1 MDTTILLILAVF
13 LTAGLVKGVTG
24 MGLPTLAMALLSLHM
39 PPLQAAGLLVVPSLL
54 TNLWQLLAG
63 APVYTLWLRFAPMMA
78 GICAGT
84 LVGSAFAL
92 PSESGSIVLGLAL
105 LAYAAIGLAGVRW
118 QAAPDAEDWLSPLM
132 GILTGL
138 LTAATGVF
146 VLPAVPYLQALDLE
160 RDELVQAMGLSFMV
174 STMALAVAL
183 AARGAWGVEVAG
195 LSFAA
200 QIPALAGMLLGQRLR
215 KRMQP
220 ELFRRCFLA
229 VLLLVGAH
237 LVISSI

>member
-1 MDTTILLILAVF
+1 MDTAIFLILAVF
-13 LTAGLVKGVTG
+13 LAAGLVKGVTG

-63 APVYTLWLRFAPMMA
+63 APVYPLWLRFAPMMA

-84 LVGSAFAL
+84 LLGSAFAL
-92 PSESGSIVLGLAL
+92 PSEAGSIVLGLAL
-105 LAYAAIGLAGVRW
+105 LAYAAIGLAGVHW
-118 QAAPDAEDWLSPLM
+118 QVAPGAEDWLSPLM

-138 LTAATGVF
+138 LSAATGVF
-146 VLPAVPYLQALDLE
+146 VLPAVPYLQALELE

-183 AARGAWGVEVAG
+183 AARDAWGPEVAG

-200 QIPALAGMLLGQRLR
+200 QVPAFVGMLLGQRLR

-220 ELFRRCFLA
+220 DLFRRCFLA
-229 VLLLVGAH
+229 ALLLVGAH
-237 LVISSI
+237 LVIKSM

>member
-1 MDTTILLILAVF
+1 MDTSIIPILAVF
-13 LTAGLVKGVTG
+13 LAAGLVKGVTG
-24 MGLPTLAMALLSLHM
+24 MGLPTFAMALLSLCL

-63 APVYTLWLRFAPMMA
+63 APVYPLWQRFAPMMA

-84 LVGSAFAL
+84 LVGSALAL
-92 PSESGSIVLGLAL
+92 PSEAGSIVLGLAL
-105 LAYAAIGLAGVRW
+105 VAYAAIGLTGVRW
-118 QAAPDAEDWLSPLM
+118 QVGPDAEDWLSPLM

-138 LTAATGVF
+138 LSAATGVF
-146 VLPAVPYLQALDLE
+146 VLPAVPYLQALDME
-160 RDELVQAMGLSFMV
+160 RDELVQAMGLSFTV
-174 STMALAVAL
+174 STMALAVTL
-183 AARGAWGVEVAG
+183 AARDAWGPEVAG

-200 QIPALAGMLLGQRLR
+200 QVPALAGMLLGQRLR

-229 VLLLVGAH
+229 ALLLMGGH
-237 LVISSI
+237 LMIKSM